1 MGAEFEALDEAPVIV
16 LLLPPEPVAPFE
28 VVEPIEEE
36 AFSVLLAP
44 VAELEESTSVSV
56 LGSLL
61 MVELLSLEAPELG
74 VDVAEPPSELPSVL
88 DVVPLVVA
96 DVRLVA
102 EQGTVTGTLMT
113 LEFSETTTVET

>member
-1 MGAEFEALDEAPVIV
+1 VGAEFEALDEAPVIV
-16 LLLPPEPVAPFE
+16 LLLPPESVAPFE

-44 VAELEESTSVSV
+44 VGELDESTSVRV
-56 LGSLL
+56 PGSLL

-88 DVVPLVVA
+88 DVVTLVVA